1 MHNIKACFKNI
12 CLIWWSFI
20 SDKKKIIPAL
30 TVSTCIVFYPIIIKL
45 QNYNWDAIFAYA
57 QCYFLNTESTINIW
71 SIHSEIIS
79 VRCVDILN
87 NTEYT
92 QIVYSSIIL
101 LILTLLAICVML
113 VIILTIIFVIYII
126 ISALGLSTNIDN
138 E

>member
-1 MHNIKACFKNI
+1 MCNIKSCFKNL
-12 CLIWWSFI
+12 CLIWWYFV

-30 TVSTCIVFYPIIIKL
+30 AISTCMVFYPIIIKL
-45 QNYNWDAIFAYA
+45 QHYNWDAIFAYT
-57 QCYFLNTESTINIW
+57 QCCFLNTESTINIW

-101 LILTLLAICVML
+101 LILTLLSICVMP

>member
-12 CLIWWSFI
+12 CLMWWRFI

-30 TVSTCIVFYPIIIKL
+30 AVSTCIVFYPIIIKL
-45 QNYNWDAIFAYA
+45 QNYDWDAIFAYA
-57 QCYFLNTESTINIW
+57 QCCFLNTESTINIW

-101 LILTLLAICVML
+101 LILTLLAICVMP

-126 ISALGLSTNIDN
+126 ISALELSTNLDN
-138 E
+138 K